1 MLSQLL
7 FDPVQL
13 PVSGGR
19 QIRFDENDL
28 DIRVST
34 GALEERIVHLLRV
47 RGYPLTVREITAGIG
62 SNASQTNRGLRELLA
77 RGDVETIDIAGN
89 VREYALIQ
97 R

>member
-13 PVSGGR
+13 PVQGGR
-19 QIRFDENDL
+19 QVRFDENDL
-28 DIRVST
+28 DIQVST

-62 SNASQTNRGLRELLA
+62 SNASQTNRGLRLLLA
-77 RGDVETIDIAGN
+77 RGVVKTIDIPGS
-89 VREYALIQ
+89 VHEFALT